1 MTERADKRAWQG
13 LGSSLV
19 PRFHEMLAIRLRT
32 IGGFRFAILT
42 HALFLYSL
50 EATRVKALLMGTVPF
65 LVEHVLGFRKGT
77 IRASEGAE
85 LSDSGSLGVSYYCI
99 QYSSRA
105 HLPNDRI
112 PGPCNSGP
120 KTPSPGLS
128 FPRCQK
134 SSVYISSLRASLRAL
149 SRSSVEHV

>member
-1 MTERADKRAWQG
+1 
-13 LGSSLV
+13 V
-19 PRFHEMLAIRLRT
+19 PRFHEMLAISLRT
-32 IGGFRFAILT
+32 IGGFRLADLA

-50 EATRVKALLMGTVPF
+50 EATRVKALLMGTAPF

-77 IRASEGAE
+77 IGASESAK
-85 LSDSGSLGVSYYCI
+85 LSDSGSLGVSYYSI

-112 PGPCNSGP
+112 PGPCSSGP

-128 FPRCQK
+128 FSRYQK
-134 SSVYISSLRASLRAL
+134 PSVYISRARVL
-149 SRSSVEHV
+149 SRNSVEHVWAEVSRR